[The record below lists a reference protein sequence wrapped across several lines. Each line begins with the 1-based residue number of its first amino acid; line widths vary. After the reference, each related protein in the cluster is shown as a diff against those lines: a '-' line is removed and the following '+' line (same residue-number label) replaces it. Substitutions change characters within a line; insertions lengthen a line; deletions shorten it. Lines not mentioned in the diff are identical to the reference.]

1 MELETAADFVRS
13 CGFQWLAAQFVH
25 FLQEKIFPTAGLAGC
40 QRLGRG
46 LGDQGGQVLQIRESM
61 IAMDSASWEI
71 GAHGRMAA
79 VIPSPPRC
87 ACFTWKIMENEWN
100 VDLVDQK
107 LVETELDPDGKQ
119 KWPWATEVQLKRW
132 CLDRYLPSWICD
144 SGDN

>member
-1 MELETAADFVRS
+1 MELETAADFVGS

-25 FLQEKIFPTAGLAGC
+25 FLQEKVFPTAGLAGC

-61 IAMDSASWEI
+61 IAMDSASWD
-71 GAHGRMAA
+71 MAA
-79 VIPSPPRC
+79 VIPSPQRC
-87 ACFTWKIMENEWN
+87 ACFPWKIMENEWN

-107 LVETELDPDGKQ
+107 LVETEPDPDGKQ
-119 KWPWATEVQLKRW
+119 KWPWATEAQLKRW